1 MTEPRT
7 HTLKPNVAGV
17 LGRLQTTTNL
27 PVDLRLGRWPTTAD
41 DEGFWI
47 LAGFLGTESLLA
59 IFRDTPAGSPN
70 APPSNAPKACAGP
83 LRNSG

>member
-59 IFRDTPAGSPN
+59 IFRHSGRKPERPAVQ
-70 APPSNAPKACAGP
+70 CAEGVRWP
-83 LRNSG
+83 ATE